1 MIMVVARY
9 MSRRALALRPVN
21 SVKKVIDSTGALA
34 ASTVTTVTIANSLAA
49 VAWTDGG
56 DNNIPQ
62 YSNLY
67 GVYLSLYCTLDGAPD
82 ASVPEISWYISKNPG
97 NNLTMPEP
105 SLTGGND
112 NRRWILHEGKGLL
125 SFDTV
130 GQPRLLF
137 EGVIKIPKKMQRFSL
152 DDTLDVRI
160 LSENHNGFFCLKSIY
175 KFFR

>member
-1 MIMVVARY
+1 MVVARY

-21 SVKKVIDSTGALA
+21 SVKKVVDVEAALV
-34 ASTVTTVTIANSLAA
+34 ASTVSTVPIANSLSA
-49 VAWTDGG
+49 VAWTDAA
-56 DNNIPQ
+56 DVNIPQ
-62 YSNLY
+62 YSNMY
-67 GVYLSLYCTLDGAPD
+67 GVYLSIYCTLDGAPD
-82 ASVPEISWYISKNPG
+82 ASVPIIDWYISKNPG

-105 SLTGGND
+105 GATGGND

-125 SFDTV
+125 AFDTI

-137 EGVIKIPKKMQRFSL
+137 EGVVKIPKKMQRFSL